1 MLLLIPFGI
10 MLSYVFQY
18 IFKNNKYHS
27 LIISC
32 LAVILF
38 SFVSINLFYSKNLI
52 QNLNTSEDFLLK
64 QKQENYIWDKIT
76 RFYYLNNKTAVLPKK
91 FIFGEIPYKNNMD
104 DITNCFYERNQFNVN
119 YHKIYKTS
127 PNVSPYIC
135 IKDNAIDE
143 FYNIGGYITK
153 EELNKLDFNRLF
165 DEQYVLKPTTN
176 NKDEKYTI
184 SELEELIL

>member
-119 YHKIYKTS
+119 
-127 PNVSPYIC
+127 
-135 IKDNAIDE
+135 
-143 FYNIGGYITK
+143 
-153 EELNKLDFNRLF
+153 
-165 DEQYVLKPTTN
+165 
-176 NKDEKYTI
+176 
-184 SELEELIL
+184 